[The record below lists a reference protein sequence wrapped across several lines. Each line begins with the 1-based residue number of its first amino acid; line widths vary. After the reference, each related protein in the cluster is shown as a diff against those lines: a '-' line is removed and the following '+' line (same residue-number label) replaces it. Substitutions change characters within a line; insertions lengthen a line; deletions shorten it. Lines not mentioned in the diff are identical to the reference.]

1 MASYLMD
8 HTSYISAITH
18 KIVVAW
24 QTKSIAGA
32 ALAFIGFFFDRLQG
46 EALIALL
53 CLVLMDFF
61 SALLAAYKT
70 DEPVRSSRIF
80 QTALKIVVYF
90 SLVSAGFMAE
100 KAVAIGVIDE
110 VIMGF
115 LVVTEL
121 ISILENVGRAGYA
134 VPTGLLNTL
143 KDYKSKR

>member
-1 MASYLMD
+1 MD
-8 HTSYISAITH
+8 HASYISAITH
-18 KIVVAW
+18 KIIAAW
-24 QTKSIAGA
+24 HSKAIVGA
-32 ALAFIGFFFDRLQG
+32 ALAFIGFFFDKLQG

-53 CLVLMDFF
+53 CLILMDFF
-61 SALLAAYKT
+61 SALLAAYKSG
-70 DEPVRSSRIF
+70 EPIRSSRIF
-80 QTALKIVVYF
+80 HTALKIVVYF
-90 SLVSAGFMAE
+90 ALVSAGFMAE

-121 ISILENVGRAGYA
+121 ISILENAGRAGYA